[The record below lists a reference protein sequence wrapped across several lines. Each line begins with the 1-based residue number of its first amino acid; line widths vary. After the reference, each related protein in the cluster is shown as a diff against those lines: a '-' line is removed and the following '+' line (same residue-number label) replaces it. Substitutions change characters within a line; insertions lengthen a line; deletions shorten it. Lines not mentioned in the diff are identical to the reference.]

1 MNVHQSRREFSKKES
16 SRPIYFMEEKQMKFT
31 AEIKKVFDGDD
42 KLKAIASVI
51 LDDCFIVKSVRV
63 VDGSKGMFIS
73 LPSRR
78 NVNGDFMELCFPLS
92 AEVRRELTASV
103 LAAYQ
108 AALEAPIET
117 IAPPKVAQEV
127 LNADEK

>member
-1 MNVHQSRREFSKKES
+1 
-16 SRPIYFMEEKQMKFT
+16 MKFT
-31 AEIKKVFDGDD
+31 AEIKKVFEGDD

-103 LAAYQ
+103 LGAYQ
-108 AALEAPIET
+108 AALEVSIET
-117 IAPPKVAQEV
+117 IEPPKVTQEV